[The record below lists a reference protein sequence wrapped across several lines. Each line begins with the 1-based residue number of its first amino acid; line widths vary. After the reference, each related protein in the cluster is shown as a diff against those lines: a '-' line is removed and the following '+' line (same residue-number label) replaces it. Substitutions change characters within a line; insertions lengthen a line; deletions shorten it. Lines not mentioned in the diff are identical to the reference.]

1 MKFEHLERDLDK
13 ELDEATINKVV
24 NSMRQIEAHL
34 KQMRN
39 GHKMTITKEKGEY
52 KIALDVGE

>member
-1 MKFEHLERDLDK
+1 MKFEYLERELDN

-24 NSMRQIEAHL
+24 DSMRQIEAHL
-34 KQMRN
+34 KQMRD
-39 GHKMTITKEKGEY
+39 GHTMTIKKEKGGY